1 MKLIAFLLRSSGRM
15 VALAI
20 VTGFLSGG
28 SSAALIAL
36 ISRAVGRSGSLTPL
50 LLGFVGLAL
59 TAAVTSFLSQ
69 VVLIRLSQQAV
80 YQLRLHLSRQIL
92 ATELSQLE
100 QLGASRLLA
109 TLTDDVQ
116 SITTAVQVMPFL
128 CIDAA
133 IVIGCFSYLAW
144 LYASALV
151 WVIGVIVIGV
161 GSCQW
166 LLSRARKIMTLVREE
181 QDQLYRHFRS
191 LTDGIKELK
200 LHQQRQQ
207 DFLQND
213 LNHSAA
219 NYQRYHVR
227 SLTLFAI
234 TSSWGQFTL
243 FFVIGVVLFAL
254 PNLIQITPQ
263 TLAGYVLTFIY
274 LMLPINNLLFN
285 LPSLSR
291 ASVALQKIK
300 SLGLTLNQKLEP
312 NSASTAIVADWQQL
326 ILQDVTHTYRT
337 EDSQFTLGPIDL
349 EFQPGEV
356 VFIVGGNGSGKST
369 LAKLITGLYIP
380 ETGKIVFD
388 GQPIENANR
397 IWYRQHFSVIF
408 SDFYLFDRLL
418 GVAND
423 PQAQTYLKR
432 LQLEHKVKIVDGK
445 LSTTALSQGQRKRL
459 ALLTAYLED
468 RPIYLFDEWAADQ
481 DPTFK
486 EVFYR
491 ELLPE
496 LRDRGK
502 AVLVI
507 SHDDHYFHLGDRIIK
522 LDYGQIEYDKRVK
535 G

>member
-181 QDQLYRHFRS
+181 QDQLYCHFRS

-285 LPSLSR
+285 LPSL
-291 ASVALQKIK
+291 
-300 SLGLTLNQKLEP
+300 
-312 NSASTAIVADWQQL
+312 
-326 ILQDVTHTYRT
+326 
-337 EDSQFTLGPIDL
+337 
-349 EFQPGEV
+349 
-356 VFIVGGNGSGKST
+356 
-369 LAKLITGLYIP
+369 
-380 ETGKIVFD
+380 
-388 GQPIENANR
+388 
-397 IWYRQHFSVIF
+397 
-408 SDFYLFDRLL
+408 
-418 GVAND
+418 
-423 PQAQTYLKR
+423 
-432 LQLEHKVKIVDGK
+432 VD
-445 LSTTALSQGQRKRL
+445 
-459 ALLTAYLED
+459 
-468 RPIYLFDEWAADQ
+468 
-481 DPTFK
+481 
-486 EVFYR
+486 
-491 ELLPE
+491 
-496 LRDRGK
+496 
-502 AVLVI
+502 
-507 SHDDHYFHLGDRIIK
+507 
-522 LDYGQIEYDKRVK
+522 
-535 G
+535 